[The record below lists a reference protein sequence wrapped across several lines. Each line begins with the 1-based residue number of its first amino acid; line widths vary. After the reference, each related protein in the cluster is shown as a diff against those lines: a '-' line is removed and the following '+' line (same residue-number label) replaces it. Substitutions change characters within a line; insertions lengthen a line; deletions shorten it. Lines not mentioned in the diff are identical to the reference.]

1 MTMKPELCI
10 LICEH
15 LHTEAEEALAT
26 EGFDRVVAVAYS
38 ADCDRPPNDPQPIIK
53 LVEESGCSSAVILGG
68 SCLERIRKPLA
79 AAKITL
85 HETEHCLE
93 LLVNKSIVDNY
104 IAQGVHILTP
114 GMLRQ
119 WKDKT
124 TQWDFQGDQAKHY
137 FNESVSRFVLLDT
150 GVGPDATKALK
161 EFAQYAG
168 LSTETLSVGIDL
180 LRWLLRDLVYSQ
192 RLRGHEETL
201 RRKDQQF
208 ADQAMMLDL
217 MGRLTSMWKEDQIIE
232 GVLELFS
239 MLCAPREI
247 LFAPIGNDET
257 ASLFTQPSQHPNPDV
272 VRERLLKVEGEQ
284 PVDHDGFCL
293 PIHHQNVKLG
303 VLEVTGLAFPEH
315 RDRYL
320 NQTIQII
327 PVIGLALSNAR
338 TLRERERDGEKISSL
353 NKNLKQRLTELN
365 ATNEELEA
373 FTYSVS
379 HDLRSPLRAI
389 DGFSAALVKDIGD
402 SLNDKPLHYLQRI
415 RSGAERMGQ
424 LIDDL
429 LKLSRSTRGE
439 LVREKCD
446 ISAIAHDVIKAL
458 RAKEPERDV
467 DIQINEGLVAEA
479 DARFVQVVL
488 ENLLGNAWKYT
499 GRSSN
504 AHISVIRDDESIV
517 VGDNGA
523 GFDMAYAER
532 LFQPFQRLHDDKD
545 FEGSGIGLSTVKRII
560 QRHGGTISAKSTPG
574 QGAHFRFTLEE
585 QEVTP

>member
-1 MTMKPELCI
+1 MTMNPELCI
-10 LICEH
+10 LVCEH
-15 LHTEAEEALAT
+15 LRTEVEEALAA
-26 EGFDRVVAVAYS
+26 EGFDRVVALAFT

-53 LVEESGCSSAVILGG
+53 MVEAAGCSSSVILGG
-68 SCLERIRKPLA
+68 SCLERIHKPLA

-85 HETEHCLE
+85 HQTENCLE

-104 IAQGVHILTP
+104 FAQGVHILTP

-124 TQWDFQGDQAKHY
+124 TEWDFQGDQAKDY

-150 GVGPDATKALK
+150 GVDPDVKKALK
-161 EFAQYAG
+161 AFAKYAG
-168 LSTETLSVGIDL
+168 LPTETLPVGIDL
-180 LRWLLRDLVYSQ
+180 LRHFLRDLVYSQ
-192 RLRGHEETL
+192 RLNAQEEAL

-217 MGRLTSMWKEDQIIE
+217 TGRLTSMWKEKQIIE

-239 MLCAPREI
+239 MLCAPKEI

-272 VRERLLKVEGEQ
+272 VRERLLKVERDQ

-293 PIHHQNVKLG
+293 PVRHQNIKLG

-315 RDRYL
+315 RDSYL
-320 NQTIQII
+320 NQTLQII

-338 TLRERERDGEKISSL
+338 TLRERERDAEKISRL
-353 NKNLKQRLTELN
+353 NKNLKQRLAELN

-389 DGFSAALVKDIGD
+389 DGFSAALVNDIGD
-402 SLNDKPLHYLQRI
+402 SLQDKPLHYLQRV

-429 LKLSRSTRGE
+429 LKLSRSTRGD
-439 LVREKCD
+439 LVREQCD
-446 ISAIAHDVIKAL
+446 LSAIAHDVIKTL
-458 RAKEPERDV
+458 QAKEPERDV
-467 DIQINEGLVAEA
+467 KIQINEGLLAKA
-479 DARFVQVVL
+479 DIRFVKVVL

-499 GRSSN
+499 GLSSD
-504 AHISVIRDDESIV
+504 AHISVMQDDESFV

-560 QRHGGTISAKSTPG
+560 QRHGGTISAESVPG
-574 QGAHFRFTLEE
+574 QGARFRFTFEKH
-585 QEVTP
+585 EVSV